1 MELVY
6 TIGDL
11 LVSYWKDILKIIVET
26 FVIYLVVKFRYRS
39 RKDIIIFPQNVI
51 DKLVEEFDPDDLV
64 KNVPSDVMLPSIYRE
79 GMLDLAN
86 FDVFELSMENKDEVI
101 EVIRKYGVGTC
112 GPRGFYGTL
121 DIHLDLEETISKEL
135 DVEATI
141 VYPNSFTAVCS
152 IISCFCKQQDIVFYH
167 EDSNEAI
174 LRGIGL
180 SKSKSIEFGSVSDLE
195 IKLGYFAGPKVRNF
209 VIVEGLSRNTG
220 NVVDIRTML
229 RLRDKYKFRIILD
242 ESYSIPLLNK
252 RGVCGMNGISLREI
266 DIVIGSLSAGFC
278 STGAFATGTYY
289 TVDYQKLSGSSY
301 CFSASMPGGMAKA
314 GILNVK
320 RDFDYEDLR
329 DKIRQFHASFES
341 KTYEIVSSLL
351 SPVIIVA
358 KKKEIRRPMSRE
370 VLLKEVLDIRNELF
384 ENGIIIGFNHNPY
397 PSLRVCLKARMAE
410 EEIARLVAL
419 LNKW

>member
-1 MELVY
+1 MEPIF
-6 TIGDL
+6 TIGGL
-11 LVSYWKDILKIIVET
+11 IVSYWKDILKIIIET

-39 RKDIIIFPQNVI
+39 RKDIIIFPQSVI

-79 GMLDLAN
+79 GMIDLAN
-86 FDVFELSMENKDEVI
+86 FDVFGLSMENKEEII

-135 DVEATI
+135 GAEASI
-141 VYPNSFTAVCS
+141 VYPNSFTAVNS
-152 IISCFCKQQDIVFYH
+152 IIACFCKQQDIVFYH

-180 SKSKSIEFGSVSDLE
+180 SKSKNIEFGSVSDLK
-195 IKLGYFAGPKVRNF
+195 IKLEYFTKPSVRNF

-220 NVVDIRTML
+220 RIVDIRMIL
-229 RLRDKYKFRIILD
+229 KLRDKYNFRIILD

-266 DIVIGSLSAGFC
+266 DIVIGSLSGGLC
-278 STGAFATGTYY
+278 STGAFSTGTYY

-314 GILNVK
+314 GILNIK
-320 RDFDYEDLR
+320 RDFEHEELR
-329 DKIRQFHASFES
+329 DKVKAFHTSFRS
-341 KTYEIVSSLL
+341 KTYEIISHLL
-351 SPVIIVA
+351 SPIIIVV
-358 KKKEIRRPMSRE
+358 KKKEIRRSMSKE
-370 VLLKEVLDIRNELF
+370 ALLKEVLDIRSELL
-384 ENGIIIGFNHNPY
+384 ENGIIIGFNHNPC
-397 PSLRVCLKARMAE
+397 PSLRACLKTDILE
-410 EEIARLVAL
+410 EDIARLVTL